1 MAYPAPFLEPLGES
15 LGEQLAGQIPGVG
28 QKFDVSTIAP
38 QVAQINPFLQAAQQ
52 QAATQ
57 SGLGAI
63 QFSPTTGAVTGIGQ
77 GTGIAAYQPYLDKA
91 EALFDPNAYKQ
102 YMSPYQTEVI
112 DATQQLL
119 NEQRAS
125 GRSQL
130 AANAIQSGAFGGGR
144 SGVALAEYERGRDI
158 SDAATLAALRQQGL
172 TSAQQLQQQG
182 ITNLTAM
189 PTLQQGLQGNLI
201 SQLGL
206 TGTGA
211 QQYSQSLLDAVQ
223 QGNLMAQQFPYQQLQ
238 QQANVFSTLAGSSQG
253 MQTQPMVTQ
262 SPALNSSTSF
272 WNSVRRPWLIIR
284 EEGNMPNIL
293 RRPMFRGGKPN
304 AYGTGITSNLESRR
318 GFAEGP
324 EEEMLPPNVKVDP
337 AMREAYARNY
347 GENIR
352 EQMTPSRQEQIL
364 DFLRAFGAS
373 AALPQVNFKPW
384 GSALGKTGANFE
396 SIFGPKVQAAR
407 KAGTEGYLA
416 ALKGVDEKK
425 LFLYQQKALDLY
437 NSNRQSFPTY
447 KDALNFVLQD
457 EYKQKDTAAADIE
470 KITQSYINQFNYEYG
485 PAYARA
491 FVDYQSN

>member
-1 MAYPAPFLEPLGES
+1 MAYPAPFLEPIGES
-15 LGEQLAGQIPGVG
+15 LGEVLAGQIPGVG
-28 QKFDVSTIAP
+28 QQFDVSTIAP

-57 SGLGAI
+57 AGLGAV

-130 AANAIQSGAFGGGR
+130 AANAIQQGAFGGGR

-182 ITNLTAM
+182 INNLTAM

-238 QQANVFSTLAGSSQG
+238 QQANVFATLAGASPG
-253 MQTQPMVTQ
+253 MPAQQFTQ
-262 SPALNSSTSF
+262 SPALT
-272 WNSVRRPWLIIR
+272 
-284 EEGNMPNIL
+284 
-293 RRPMFRGGKPN
+293 
-304 AYGTGITSNLESRR
+304 A
-318 GFAEGP
+318 A
-324 EEEMLPPNVKVDP
+324 
-337 AMREAYARNY
+337 
-347 GENIR
+347 
-352 EQMTPSRQEQIL
+352 Q
-364 DFLRAFGAS
+364 AFGTVYGG
-373 AALPQVNFKPW
+373 L
-384 GSALGKTGANFE
+384 GSLYGK
-396 SIFGPKVQAAR
+396 R
-407 KAGTEGYLA
+407 
-416 ALKGVDEKK
+416 
-425 LFLYQQKALDLY
+425 
-437 NSNRQSFPTY
+437 
-447 KDALNFVLQD
+447 
-457 EYKQKDTAAADIE
+457 
-470 KITQSYINQFNYEYG
+470 
-485 PAYARA
+485 
-491 FVDYQSN
+491 

>member
-1 MAYPAPFLEPLGES
+1 MAYPAPFLEPIGES
-15 LGEQLAGQIPGVG
+15 LGEVLAGQIPGVG
-28 QKFDVSTIAP
+28 QQFDVSTIAP

-57 SGLGAI
+57 AGLGAV

-77 GTGIAAYQPYLDKA
+77 GTGIAAYQPYLQRA

-130 AANAIQSGAFGGGR
+130 AANAINAGAFGGGR

-238 QQANVFSTLAGSSQG
+238 QQANVFATLAGATPG
-253 MQTQPMVTQ
+253 MQTQPMVT
-262 SPALNSSTSF
+262 SPALT
-272 WNSVRRPWLIIR
+272 
-284 EEGNMPNIL
+284 
-293 RRPMFRGGKPN
+293 
-304 AYGTGITSNLESRR
+304 A
-318 GFAEGP
+318 A
-324 EEEMLPPNVKVDP
+324 
-337 AMREAYARNY
+337 
-347 GENIR
+347 
-352 EQMTPSRQEQIL
+352 Q
-364 DFLRAFGAS
+364 AFGTVYGG
-373 AALPQVNFKPW
+373 L
-384 GSALGKTGANFE
+384 GSLYGK
-396 SIFGPKVQAAR
+396 R
-407 KAGTEGYLA
+407 
-416 ALKGVDEKK
+416 
-425 LFLYQQKALDLY
+425 
-437 NSNRQSFPTY
+437 
-447 KDALNFVLQD
+447 
-457 EYKQKDTAAADIE
+457 
-470 KITQSYINQFNYEYG
+470 
-485 PAYARA
+485 
-491 FVDYQSN
+491 

>member
-1 MAYPAPFLEPLGES
+1 MAYPAPFLEPIGES
-15 LGEQLAGQIPGVG
+15 LGEVLAGQIPGVG
-28 QKFDVSTIAP
+28 QQFDVSTIAP

-57 SGLGAI
+57 AGLGAV

-130 AANAIQSGAFGGGR
+130 AANAIQQGAFGGGR

-238 QQANVFSTLAGSSQG
+238 QQANVFATLAGATPG
-253 MQTQPMVTQ
+253 MQTQPMVT
-262 SPALNSSTSF
+262 SPALT
-272 WNSVRRPWLIIR
+272 
-284 EEGNMPNIL
+284 
-293 RRPMFRGGKPN
+293 
-304 AYGTGITSNLESRR
+304 A
-318 GFAEGP
+318 A
-324 EEEMLPPNVKVDP
+324 
-337 AMREAYARNY
+337 
-347 GENIR
+347 
-352 EQMTPSRQEQIL
+352 Q
-364 DFLRAFGAS
+364 AFGTVYGG
-373 AALPQVNFKPW
+373 L
-384 GSALGKTGANFE
+384 GSLYGK
-396 SIFGPKVQAAR
+396 R
-407 KAGTEGYLA
+407 
-416 ALKGVDEKK
+416 
-425 LFLYQQKALDLY
+425 
-437 NSNRQSFPTY
+437 
-447 KDALNFVLQD
+447 
-457 EYKQKDTAAADIE
+457 
-470 KITQSYINQFNYEYG
+470 
-485 PAYARA
+485 
-491 FVDYQSN
+491 

>member
-1 MAYPAPFLEPLGES
+1 MAYPAPFLEPIGES
-15 LGEQLAGQIPGVG
+15 LGEVLAGQIPGVG
-28 QKFDVSTIAP
+28 QQFDVSTIAP

-57 SGLGAI
+57 AGLGAV

-91 EALFDPNAYKQ
+91 EKLFDPNAYKQ

-112 DATQQLL
+112 DATQRLL

-130 AANAIQSGAFGGGR
+130 AANAIQQGAFGGGR

-238 QQANVFSTLAGSSQG
+238 QQANVFATLAGASPG
-253 MQTQPMVTQ
+253 MPAQQFTQ
-262 SPALNSSTSF
+262 SPALT
-272 WNSVRRPWLIIR
+272 
-284 EEGNMPNIL
+284 
-293 RRPMFRGGKPN
+293 
-304 AYGTGITSNLESRR
+304 A
-318 GFAEGP
+318 A
-324 EEEMLPPNVKVDP
+324 
-337 AMREAYARNY
+337 
-347 GENIR
+347 
-352 EQMTPSRQEQIL
+352 Q
-364 DFLRAFGAS
+364 AFGTVYGG
-373 AALPQVNFKPW
+373 L
-384 GSALGKTGANFE
+384 GSLYGK
-396 SIFGPKVQAAR
+396 R
-407 KAGTEGYLA
+407 
-416 ALKGVDEKK
+416 
-425 LFLYQQKALDLY
+425 
-437 NSNRQSFPTY
+437 
-447 KDALNFVLQD
+447 
-457 EYKQKDTAAADIE
+457 
-470 KITQSYINQFNYEYG
+470 
-485 PAYARA
+485 
-491 FVDYQSN
+491 

>member
-1 MAYPAPFLEPLGES
+1 MAYPAPFLEPIGES
-15 LGEQLAGQIPGVG
+15 LGEVLAGQIPGVG
-28 QKFDVSTIAP
+28 QQFDVSTIAP

-52 QAATQ
+52 QSATQ
-57 SGLGAI
+57 AGLGAV

-238 QQANVFSTLAGSSQG
+238 QQANVFATLAGATPG
-253 MQTQPMVTQ
+253 MQTQPMVT
-262 SPALNSSTSF
+262 SPALT
-272 WNSVRRPWLIIR
+272 
-284 EEGNMPNIL
+284 
-293 RRPMFRGGKPN
+293 
-304 AYGTGITSNLESRR
+304 A
-318 GFAEGP
+318 A
-324 EEEMLPPNVKVDP
+324 
-337 AMREAYARNY
+337 
-347 GENIR
+347 
-352 EQMTPSRQEQIL
+352 Q
-364 DFLRAFGAS
+364 AFGTVYGG
-373 AALPQVNFKPW
+373 L
-384 GSALGKTGANFE
+384 GSLYGK
-396 SIFGPKVQAAR
+396 R
-407 KAGTEGYLA
+407 
-416 ALKGVDEKK
+416 
-425 LFLYQQKALDLY
+425 
-437 NSNRQSFPTY
+437 
-447 KDALNFVLQD
+447 
-457 EYKQKDTAAADIE
+457 
-470 KITQSYINQFNYEYG
+470 
-485 PAYARA
+485 
-491 FVDYQSN
+491 

>member
-57 SGLGAI
+57 AGLGAV
-63 QFSPTTGAVTGIGQ
+63 QFSPTTGSVTGVGQ

-211 QQYSQSLLDAVQ
+211 QQYSQSLLDSVQ

-238 QQANVFSTLAGSSQG
+238 QQANVFATLAGASPG
-253 MQTQPMVTQ
+253 MQTQPMVT
-262 SPALNSSTSF
+262 SPALT
-272 WNSVRRPWLIIR
+272 
-284 EEGNMPNIL
+284 
-293 RRPMFRGGKPN
+293 
-304 AYGTGITSNLESRR
+304 A
-318 GFAEGP
+318 A
-324 EEEMLPPNVKVDP
+324 
-337 AMREAYARNY
+337 
-347 GENIR
+347 
-352 EQMTPSRQEQIL
+352 Q
-364 DFLRAFGAS
+364 AFGTVYGG
-373 AALPQVNFKPW
+373 L
-384 GSALGKTGANFE
+384 GS
-396 SIFGPKVQAAR
+396 
-407 KAGTEGYLA
+407 
-416 ALKGVDEKK
+416 
-425 LFLYQQKALDLY
+425 LYG
-437 NSNRQSFPTY
+437 R
-447 KDALNFVLQD
+447 
-457 EYKQKDTAAADIE
+457 
-470 KITQSYINQFNYEYG
+470 
-485 PAYARA
+485 R
-491 FVDYQSN
+491 

>member
-15 LGEQLAGQIPGVG
+15 LGEVLSGQIPGVG
-28 QKFDVSTIAP
+28 EQFDVSTIAP
-38 QVAQINPFLQAAQQ
+38 QVAQVNPFLQAAQQ

-57 SGLGAI
+57 AGLGAV

-91 EALFDPNAYKQ
+91 EKLFDPNAYKQ

-112 DATQQLL
+112 DASQQLL

-238 QQANVFSTLAGSSQG
+238 QQANVFATLAGASPG
-253 MQTQPMVTQ
+253 MPAQQFTQ
-262 SPALNSSTSF
+262 SPALT
-272 WNSVRRPWLIIR
+272 
-284 EEGNMPNIL
+284 
-293 RRPMFRGGKPN
+293 
-304 AYGTGITSNLESRR
+304 A
-318 GFAEGP
+318 A
-324 EEEMLPPNVKVDP
+324 
-337 AMREAYARNY
+337 
-347 GENIR
+347 
-352 EQMTPSRQEQIL
+352 Q
-364 DFLRAFGAS
+364 AFGTVYGG
-373 AALPQVNFKPW
+373 L
-384 GSALGKTGANFE
+384 GSLYGK
-396 SIFGPKVQAAR
+396 R
-407 KAGTEGYLA
+407 
-416 ALKGVDEKK
+416 
-425 LFLYQQKALDLY
+425 
-437 NSNRQSFPTY
+437 
-447 KDALNFVLQD
+447 
-457 EYKQKDTAAADIE
+457 
-470 KITQSYINQFNYEYG
+470 
-485 PAYARA
+485 
-491 FVDYQSN
+491 

>member
-1 MAYPAPFLEPLGES
+1 MAYPAPFLEPIGES
-15 LGEQLAGQIPGVG
+15 LGEVLARQIPGVG
-28 QKFDVSTIAP
+28 QQFDVSTIAP

-52 QAATQ
+52 QTATQ
-57 SGLGAI
+57 AGLGAV

-130 AANAIQSGAFGGGR
+130 AANAIQQGAFCGGR

-238 QQANVFSTLAGSSQG
+238 QQANVFATLAGASPG
-253 MQTQPMVTQ
+253 MPAQQFTQ
-262 SPALNSSTSF
+262 SPALT
-272 WNSVRRPWLIIR
+272 
-284 EEGNMPNIL
+284 
-293 RRPMFRGGKPN
+293 
-304 AYGTGITSNLESRR
+304 A
-318 GFAEGP
+318 A
-324 EEEMLPPNVKVDP
+324 
-337 AMREAYARNY
+337 
-347 GENIR
+347 
-352 EQMTPSRQEQIL
+352 Q
-364 DFLRAFGAS
+364 AFGTVYGG
-373 AALPQVNFKPW
+373 L
-384 GSALGKTGANFE
+384 GSLYGK
-396 SIFGPKVQAAR
+396 R
-407 KAGTEGYLA
+407 
-416 ALKGVDEKK
+416 
-425 LFLYQQKALDLY
+425 
-437 NSNRQSFPTY
+437 
-447 KDALNFVLQD
+447 
-457 EYKQKDTAAADIE
+457 
-470 KITQSYINQFNYEYG
+470 
-485 PAYARA
+485 
-491 FVDYQSN
+491 

>member
-1 MAYPAPFLEPLGES
+1 MAYPAPFLEPIGES

-57 SGLGAI
+57 AGLGAI
-63 QFSPTTGAVTGIGQ
+63 QFSPTTGSVTGIGQ

-211 QQYSQSLLDAVQ
+211 QQYSQSLLDSVQ

-238 QQANVFSTLAGSSQG
+238 QQANVFATLAGSSSG
-253 MQTQPMVTQ
+253 MPAQQFTQ
-262 SPALNSSTSF
+262 SPALT
-272 WNSVRRPWLIIR
+272 
-284 EEGNMPNIL
+284 
-293 RRPMFRGGKPN
+293 
-304 AYGTGITSNLESRR
+304 A
-318 GFAEGP
+318 A
-324 EEEMLPPNVKVDP
+324 
-337 AMREAYARNY
+337 
-347 GENIR
+347 
-352 EQMTPSRQEQIL
+352 Q
-364 DFLRAFGAS
+364 AFGT
-373 AALPQVNFKPW
+373 VY
-384 GSALGKTGANFE
+384 GGLG
-396 SIFGPKVQAAR
+396 SIFGR
-407 KAGTEGYLA
+407 
-416 ALKGVDEKK
+416 
-425 LFLYQQKALDLY
+425 
-437 NSNRQSFPTY
+437 NRN
-447 KDALNFVLQD
+447 A
-457 EYKQKDTAAADIE
+457 
-470 KITQSYINQFNYEYG
+470 
-485 PAYARA
+485 
-491 FVDYQSN
+491 

>member
-57 SGLGAI
+57 AGLGAV
-63 QFSPTTGAVTGIGQ
+63 QFSPTTGSVTGIGQ

-253 MQTQPMVTQ
+253 MQTQPMVT
-262 SPALNSSTSF
+262 SPALT
-272 WNSVRRPWLIIR
+272 
-284 EEGNMPNIL
+284 
-293 RRPMFRGGKPN
+293 
-304 AYGTGITSNLESRR
+304 A
-318 GFAEGP
+318 A
-324 EEEMLPPNVKVDP
+324 
-337 AMREAYARNY
+337 
-347 GENIR
+347 
-352 EQMTPSRQEQIL
+352 Q
-364 DFLRAFGAS
+364 AFGTVYGG
-373 AALPQVNFKPW
+373 L
-384 GSALGKTGANFE
+384 GS
-396 SIFGPKVQAAR
+396 
-407 KAGTEGYLA
+407 
-416 ALKGVDEKK
+416 
-425 LFLYQQKALDLY
+425 LYG
-437 NSNRQSFPTY
+437 R
-447 KDALNFVLQD
+447 
-457 EYKQKDTAAADIE
+457 
-470 KITQSYINQFNYEYG
+470 
-485 PAYARA
+485 R
-491 FVDYQSN
+491 

>member
-28 QKFDVSTIAP
+28 QQFDVSTIAP

-57 SGLGAI
+57 AGLGAV
-63 QFSPTTGAVTGIGQ
+63 QFSPTTGSVTGIGQ

-238 QQANVFSTLAGSSQG
+238 QQANVFATLAGSSPG
-253 MQTQPMVTQ
+253 MQTQPMVT
-262 SPALNSSTSF
+262 SPALT
-272 WNSVRRPWLIIR
+272 
-284 EEGNMPNIL
+284 
-293 RRPMFRGGKPN
+293 
-304 AYGTGITSNLESRR
+304 A
-318 GFAEGP
+318 A
-324 EEEMLPPNVKVDP
+324 
-337 AMREAYARNY
+337 
-347 GENIR
+347 
-352 EQMTPSRQEQIL
+352 Q
-364 DFLRAFGAS
+364 AFGTVYGG
-373 AALPQVNFKPW
+373 L
-384 GSALGKTGANFE
+384 GS
-396 SIFGPKVQAAR
+396 
-407 KAGTEGYLA
+407 
-416 ALKGVDEKK
+416 
-425 LFLYQQKALDLY
+425 LYG
-437 NSNRQSFPTY
+437 R
-447 KDALNFVLQD
+447 
-457 EYKQKDTAAADIE
+457 
-470 KITQSYINQFNYEYG
+470 
-485 PAYARA
+485 R
-491 FVDYQSN
+491 

>member
-1 MAYPAPFLEPLGES
+1 MAYPAPFLEPIGES

-28 QKFDVSTIAP
+28 KKFDVSTIAP

-57 SGLGAI
+57 AGLGAI
-63 QFSPTTGAVTGIGQ
+63 QFSPTTGSVTGIGQ

-238 QQANVFSTLAGSSQG
+238 QQANVFATLAGASPG
-253 MQTQPMVTQ
+253 MQTQPMVT
-262 SPALNSSTSF
+262 SPALT
-272 WNSVRRPWLIIR
+272 
-284 EEGNMPNIL
+284 
-293 RRPMFRGGKPN
+293 
-304 AYGTGITSNLESRR
+304 A
-318 GFAEGP
+318 A
-324 EEEMLPPNVKVDP
+324 
-337 AMREAYARNY
+337 
-347 GENIR
+347 
-352 EQMTPSRQEQIL
+352 Q
-364 DFLRAFGAS
+364 AFGT
-373 AALPQVNFKPW
+373 VY
-384 GSALGKTGANFE
+384 GGLGRKT
-396 SIFGPKVQAAR
+396 
-407 KAGTEGYLA
+407 
-416 ALKGVDEKK
+416 
-425 LFLYQQKALDLY
+425 
-437 NSNRQSFPTY
+437 
-447 KDALNFVLQD
+447 
-457 EYKQKDTAAADIE
+457 
-470 KITQSYINQFNYEYG
+470 
-485 PAYARA
+485 
-491 FVDYQSN
+491 

>member
-1 MAYPAPFLEPLGES
+1 MAYPAPFLEPIGES

-28 QKFDVSTIAP
+28 QQFDVSTIAP

-57 SGLGAI
+57 AGLGAV
-63 QFSPTTGAVTGIGQ
+63 QFSPTTGSVTGIGQ

-238 QQANVFSTLAGSSQG
+238 QQSNIFATLAGSSQG
-253 MQTQPMVTQ
+253 MQTQPMVT
-262 SPALNSSTSF
+262 SPALT
-272 WNSVRRPWLIIR
+272 
-284 EEGNMPNIL
+284 
-293 RRPMFRGGKPN
+293 
-304 AYGTGITSNLESRR
+304 A
-318 GFAEGP
+318 A
-324 EEEMLPPNVKVDP
+324 
-337 AMREAYARNY
+337 
-347 GENIR
+347 
-352 EQMTPSRQEQIL
+352 Q
-364 DFLRAFGAS
+364 AFGTVYGG
-373 AALPQVNFKPW
+373 L
-384 GSALGKTGANFE
+384 GS
-396 SIFGPKVQAAR
+396 
-407 KAGTEGYLA
+407 
-416 ALKGVDEKK
+416 
-425 LFLYQQKALDLY
+425 LYG
-437 NSNRQSFPTY
+437 R
-447 KDALNFVLQD
+447 
-457 EYKQKDTAAADIE
+457 
-470 KITQSYINQFNYEYG
+470 
-485 PAYARA
+485 R
-491 FVDYQSN
+491 

>member
-1 MAYPAPFLEPLGES
+1 MAYPAPFLEPIGES

-28 QKFDVSTIAP
+28 QQFDVSTIAP

-57 SGLGAI
+57 AGLGAV
-63 QFSPTTGAVTGIGQ
+63 QFSPTTGSVTGIGQ

-238 QQANVFSTLAGSSQG
+238 QQANVFATLAGASPG
-253 MQTQPMVTQ
+253 MQTQPMVT
-262 SPALNSSTSF
+262 SPALT
-272 WNSVRRPWLIIR
+272 
-284 EEGNMPNIL
+284 
-293 RRPMFRGGKPN
+293 
-304 AYGTGITSNLESRR
+304 A
-318 GFAEGP
+318 A
-324 EEEMLPPNVKVDP
+324 
-337 AMREAYARNY
+337 
-347 GENIR
+347 
-352 EQMTPSRQEQIL
+352 Q
-364 DFLRAFGAS
+364 AFGT
-373 AALPQVNFKPW
+373 VY
-384 GSALGKTGANFE
+384 GGLGRT
-396 SIFGPKVQAAR
+396 
-407 KAGTEGYLA
+407 T
-416 ALKGVDEKK
+416 
-425 LFLYQQKALDLY
+425 
-437 NSNRQSFPTY
+437 
-447 KDALNFVLQD
+447 
-457 EYKQKDTAAADIE
+457 
-470 KITQSYINQFNYEYG
+470 
-485 PAYARA
+485 
-491 FVDYQSN
+491 

>member
-15 LGEQLAGQIPGVG
+15 LGEVLSGQIPGVG
-28 QKFDVSTIAP
+28 QQFDVSTIAP
-38 QVAQINPFLQAAQQ
+38 QVAQVNPFLQAAQQ

-57 SGLGAI
+57 AGLGSV

-130 AANAIQSGAFGGGR
+130 AANAIQQGAFGGGR

-238 QQANVFSTLAGSSQG
+238 QQANVFATLAGATPG
-253 MQTQPMVTQ
+253 MQTQPMVT
-262 SPALNSSTSF
+262 SPALT
-272 WNSVRRPWLIIR
+272 
-284 EEGNMPNIL
+284 
-293 RRPMFRGGKPN
+293 
-304 AYGTGITSNLESRR
+304 A
-318 GFAEGP
+318 A
-324 EEEMLPPNVKVDP
+324 
-337 AMREAYARNY
+337 
-347 GENIR
+347 
-352 EQMTPSRQEQIL
+352 Q
-364 DFLRAFGAS
+364 AFGTVYGG
-373 AALPQVNFKPW
+373 L
-384 GSALGKTGANFE
+384 GSLYGK
-396 SIFGPKVQAAR
+396 R
-407 KAGTEGYLA
+407 
-416 ALKGVDEKK
+416 
-425 LFLYQQKALDLY
+425 
-437 NSNRQSFPTY
+437 
-447 KDALNFVLQD
+447 
-457 EYKQKDTAAADIE
+457 
-470 KITQSYINQFNYEYG
+470 
-485 PAYARA
+485 
-491 FVDYQSN
+491 

>member
-28 QKFDVSTIAP
+28 KKFDVSTIAP

-57 SGLGAI
+57 AGLGAI
-63 QFSPTTGAVTGIGQ
+63 QFSPTTGSVTGIGQ

-211 QQYSQSLLDAVQ
+211 QQYSQSLLDSVQ

-238 QQANVFSTLAGSSQG
+238 QQANVFATLAGASPG
-253 MQTQPMVTQ
+253 MQTQPMVT
-262 SPALNSSTSF
+262 SPALT
-272 WNSVRRPWLIIR
+272 
-284 EEGNMPNIL
+284 
-293 RRPMFRGGKPN
+293 
-304 AYGTGITSNLESRR
+304 A
-318 GFAEGP
+318 A
-324 EEEMLPPNVKVDP
+324 
-337 AMREAYARNY
+337 
-347 GENIR
+347 
-352 EQMTPSRQEQIL
+352 Q
-364 DFLRAFGAS
+364 AFGT
-373 AALPQVNFKPW
+373 VY
-384 GSALGKTGANFE
+384 GGLGRT
-396 SIFGPKVQAAR
+396 
-407 KAGTEGYLA
+407 T
-416 ALKGVDEKK
+416 
-425 LFLYQQKALDLY
+425 
-437 NSNRQSFPTY
+437 
-447 KDALNFVLQD
+447 
-457 EYKQKDTAAADIE
+457 
-470 KITQSYINQFNYEYG
+470 
-485 PAYARA
+485 
-491 FVDYQSN
+491 

>member
-1 MAYPAPFLEPLGES
+1 MAYPAPFLEPIGES
-15 LGEQLAGQIPGVG
+15 LGEQLACQIPGVG
-28 QKFDVSTIAP
+28 QQFDVSTIAP

-57 SGLGAI
+57 AGLGAV
-63 QFSPTTGAVTGIGQ
+63 QFSPTTGSVTGIGQ

-130 AANAIQSGAFGGGR
+130 AANAINSGAFGGGR

-238 QQANVFSTLAGSSQG
+238 QQSNIFATLAGNSSG
-253 MQTQPMVTQ
+253 MPAQQFTQ
-262 SPALNSSTSF
+262 SPALT
-272 WNSVRRPWLIIR
+272 
-284 EEGNMPNIL
+284 
-293 RRPMFRGGKPN
+293 
-304 AYGTGITSNLESRR
+304 A
-318 GFAEGP
+318 A
-324 EEEMLPPNVKVDP
+324 
-337 AMREAYARNY
+337 
-347 GENIR
+347 
-352 EQMTPSRQEQIL
+352 Q
-364 DFLRAFGAS
+364 AFGT
-373 AALPQVNFKPW
+373 VY
-384 GSALGKTGANFE
+384 GGLG
-396 SIFGPKVQAAR
+396 SIFGR
-407 KAGTEGYLA
+407 
-416 ALKGVDEKK
+416 
-425 LFLYQQKALDLY
+425 
-437 NSNRQSFPTY
+437 NRN
-447 KDALNFVLQD
+447 A
-457 EYKQKDTAAADIE
+457 
-470 KITQSYINQFNYEYG
+470 
-485 PAYARA
+485 
-491 FVDYQSN
+491 

>member
-1 MAYPAPFLEPLGES
+1 MAYPAPFLEPIGES
-15 LGEQLAGQIPGVG
+15 LGEVLAGQIPGVG
-28 QKFDVSTIAP
+28 QQFDVSTIAP

-52 QAATQ
+52 QTATQ
-57 SGLGAI
+57 AGLGAV

-238 QQANVFSTLAGSSQG
+238 QQANVFATLAGATPG
-253 MQTQPMVTQ
+253 MQTQPMVT
-262 SPALNSSTSF
+262 SPALT
-272 WNSVRRPWLIIR
+272 
-284 EEGNMPNIL
+284 
-293 RRPMFRGGKPN
+293 
-304 AYGTGITSNLESRR
+304 A
-318 GFAEGP
+318 A
-324 EEEMLPPNVKVDP
+324 
-337 AMREAYARNY
+337 
-347 GENIR
+347 
-352 EQMTPSRQEQIL
+352 Q
-364 DFLRAFGAS
+364 AFGTVYGG
-373 AALPQVNFKPW
+373 L
-384 GSALGKTGANFE
+384 GSLYGK
-396 SIFGPKVQAAR
+396 R
-407 KAGTEGYLA
+407 
-416 ALKGVDEKK
+416 
-425 LFLYQQKALDLY
+425 
-437 NSNRQSFPTY
+437 
-447 KDALNFVLQD
+447 
-457 EYKQKDTAAADIE
+457 
-470 KITQSYINQFNYEYG
+470 
-485 PAYARA
+485 
-491 FVDYQSN
+491 

>member
-15 LGEQLAGQIPGVG
+15 LGEVLSGQIPGVG
-28 QKFDVSTIAP
+28 QQFDVSTIAP

-57 SGLGAI
+57 AGLGSV

-112 DATQQLL
+112 GATQQLL

-238 QQANVFSTLAGSSQG
+238 QQANVFATLAGATPG
-253 MQTQPMVTQ
+253 MQTQPMVT
-262 SPALNSSTSF
+262 SPALT
-272 WNSVRRPWLIIR
+272 
-284 EEGNMPNIL
+284 
-293 RRPMFRGGKPN
+293 
-304 AYGTGITSNLESRR
+304 A
-318 GFAEGP
+318 A
-324 EEEMLPPNVKVDP
+324 
-337 AMREAYARNY
+337 
-347 GENIR
+347 
-352 EQMTPSRQEQIL
+352 Q
-364 DFLRAFGAS
+364 AFGTVYGG
-373 AALPQVNFKPW
+373 L
-384 GSALGKTGANFE
+384 GSLYGK
-396 SIFGPKVQAAR
+396 R
-407 KAGTEGYLA
+407 
-416 ALKGVDEKK
+416 
-425 LFLYQQKALDLY
+425 
-437 NSNRQSFPTY
+437 
-447 KDALNFVLQD
+447 
-457 EYKQKDTAAADIE
+457 
-470 KITQSYINQFNYEYG
+470 
-485 PAYARA
+485 
-491 FVDYQSN
+491 

>member
-1 MAYPAPFLEPLGES
+1 MAYPAPFLEPIGES
-15 LGEQLAGQIPGVG
+15 LGEVLSGQIPGVG
-28 QKFDVSTIAP
+28 QQFDVSTIAP
-38 QVAQINPFLQAAQQ
+38 QVAQVNPFLQAAQQ

-57 SGLGAI
+57 AGLGAV

-112 DATQQLL
+112 DATQRLL

-238 QQANVFSTLAGSSQG
+238 QQANVFATLAGATPG
-253 MQTQPMVTQ
+253 MQTQPMVT
-262 SPALNSSTSF
+262 SPALT
-272 WNSVRRPWLIIR
+272 
-284 EEGNMPNIL
+284 
-293 RRPMFRGGKPN
+293 
-304 AYGTGITSNLESRR
+304 A
-318 GFAEGP
+318 A
-324 EEEMLPPNVKVDP
+324 
-337 AMREAYARNY
+337 
-347 GENIR
+347 
-352 EQMTPSRQEQIL
+352 Q
-364 DFLRAFGAS
+364 AFGTVYGG
-373 AALPQVNFKPW
+373 L
-384 GSALGKTGANFE
+384 GSLYGK
-396 SIFGPKVQAAR
+396 R
-407 KAGTEGYLA
+407 
-416 ALKGVDEKK
+416 
-425 LFLYQQKALDLY
+425 
-437 NSNRQSFPTY
+437 
-447 KDALNFVLQD
+447 
-457 EYKQKDTAAADIE
+457 
-470 KITQSYINQFNYEYG
+470 
-485 PAYARA
+485 
-491 FVDYQSN
+491 

>member
-15 LGEQLAGQIPGVG
+15 LGEVLSGQIPGVG
-28 QKFDVSTIAP
+28 QQFDVSTIAP
-38 QVAQINPFLQAAQQ
+38 QVAQVNPFLQAAQQ

-57 SGLGAI
+57 AGLGSV

-238 QQANVFSTLAGSSQG
+238 QQANVFATLAGATPG
-253 MQTQPMVTQ
+253 MQTQPMVT
-262 SPALNSSTSF
+262 SPALT
-272 WNSVRRPWLIIR
+272 
-284 EEGNMPNIL
+284 
-293 RRPMFRGGKPN
+293 
-304 AYGTGITSNLESRR
+304 A
-318 GFAEGP
+318 A
-324 EEEMLPPNVKVDP
+324 
-337 AMREAYARNY
+337 
-347 GENIR
+347 
-352 EQMTPSRQEQIL
+352 Q
-364 DFLRAFGAS
+364 AFGTVYGG
-373 AALPQVNFKPW
+373 L
-384 GSALGKTGANFE
+384 GSLYGK
-396 SIFGPKVQAAR
+396 R
-407 KAGTEGYLA
+407 
-416 ALKGVDEKK
+416 
-425 LFLYQQKALDLY
+425 
-437 NSNRQSFPTY
+437 
-447 KDALNFVLQD
+447 
-457 EYKQKDTAAADIE
+457 
-470 KITQSYINQFNYEYG
+470 
-485 PAYARA
+485 
-491 FVDYQSN
+491 

>member
-1 MAYPAPFLEPLGES
+1 MAYPAPFLEPIGES

-28 QKFDVSTIAP
+28 QQFDVSTIAP

-57 SGLGAI
+57 AGLGAV
-63 QFSPTTGAVTGIGQ
+63 QFSPTTGSVTGIGQ

-91 EALFDPNAYKQ
+91 QALFDPNAYKQ

-112 DATQQLL
+112 GATQQLL

-130 AANAIQSGAFGGGR
+130 AANAINSGAFGGGR

-238 QQANVFSTLAGSSQG
+238 QQANVFATLAGASPG
-253 MQTQPMVTQ
+253 MPAQQFTQ
-262 SPALNSSTSF
+262 SPALT
-272 WNSVRRPWLIIR
+272 
-284 EEGNMPNIL
+284 
-293 RRPMFRGGKPN
+293 
-304 AYGTGITSNLESRR
+304 A
-318 GFAEGP
+318 A
-324 EEEMLPPNVKVDP
+324 
-337 AMREAYARNY
+337 
-347 GENIR
+347 
-352 EQMTPSRQEQIL
+352 Q
-364 DFLRAFGAS
+364 AFGTVYGG
-373 AALPQVNFKPW
+373 L
-384 GSALGKTGANFE
+384 GSLYGK
-396 SIFGPKVQAAR
+396 R
-407 KAGTEGYLA
+407 
-416 ALKGVDEKK
+416 
-425 LFLYQQKALDLY
+425 
-437 NSNRQSFPTY
+437 
-447 KDALNFVLQD
+447 
-457 EYKQKDTAAADIE
+457 
-470 KITQSYINQFNYEYG
+470 
-485 PAYARA
+485 
-491 FVDYQSN
+491 